1 MFRIHTLMTWKPIV
15 LLALPSCLKAL
26 ISGCIRLINATSAC
40 LLPVISNLICQRKQK
55 ENIKIL
61 LKLLNKTCLRNRTKL
76 RFDILHSFMVCAQTS
91 AFWYTESWDYRILNC
106 ACGKQKWSGYREKL
120 HFYWL
125 VRFVLKIVKKIK
137 KIIPE
142 DYEGKFLCCWRNHQ
156 QNVPPISHGT
166 ILRCT
171 SYGW

>member
-1 MFRIHTLMTWKPIV
+1 MFCIHTLMTWKPIV

-76 RFDILHSFMVCAQTS
+76 RFDILHSFMVCAQTC
-91 AFWYTESWDYRILNC
+91 FLIIWIHQCFIGILLVYYRYFIGVL
-106 ACGKQKWSGYREKL
+106 SV
-120 HFYWL
+120 FYWC
-125 VRFVLKIVKKIK
+125 FI
-137 KIIPE
+137 
-142 DYEGKFLCCWRNHQ
+142 G
-156 QNVPPISHGT
+156 
-166 ILRCT
+166 ILDAT
-171 SYGW
+171 Y